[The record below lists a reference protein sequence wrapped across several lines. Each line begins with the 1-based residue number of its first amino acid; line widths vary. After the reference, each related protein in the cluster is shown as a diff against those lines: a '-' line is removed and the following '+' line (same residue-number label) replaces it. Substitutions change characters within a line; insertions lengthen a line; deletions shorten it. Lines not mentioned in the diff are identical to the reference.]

1 MDLKNLDSSE
11 QETAVQL
18 FRQGL
23 RSLAADLADANT
35 RYRAAQ
41 VTFKVIENERNQ
53 VIGKYNTIISLI
65 IKAGGQVDD
74 TEANL
79 ANINVDL
86 VTKRE
91 EPDHTQV
98 GQSNNTE
105 ASGNSAPIKAR
116 PIIRNEVIDVL
127 RTANK
132 FQTANE
138 VLSLIRKKLNELIPD
153 STVTS
158 ALSVQNK
165 AGLLKRYSAV
175 NGTSLYGL
183 PEWFSDGTPKQEHS
197 DNSQMSIMS

>member
-1 MDLKNLDSSE
+1 MDLKNLDSCE

-23 RSLAADLADANT
+23 RILATDLADANT

-41 VTFKVIENERNQ
+41 AAFKATENDRNQ
-53 VIGKYNTIISLI
+53 VVGKYNTIISLI

-79 ANINVDL
+79 ANVNVDSI
-86 VTKRE
+86 TKRE
-91 EPDHTQV
+91 ELDHKQE
-98 GQSNNTE
+98 GQNINTE
-105 ASGNSAPIKAR
+105 ARDNSAPIKAR
-116 PIIRNEVIDVL
+116 PVIRNEVINVL
-127 RTANK
+127 RVANK

-138 VLSLIRKKLNELIPD
+138 VLSLVRKKFDELIPD

-165 AGLLKRYSAV
+165 AGLLKRYSAA

-183 PEWFSDGTPKQEHS
+183 PEWFSEGKPKQEHS
-197 DNSQMSIMS
+197 DSSQMLI